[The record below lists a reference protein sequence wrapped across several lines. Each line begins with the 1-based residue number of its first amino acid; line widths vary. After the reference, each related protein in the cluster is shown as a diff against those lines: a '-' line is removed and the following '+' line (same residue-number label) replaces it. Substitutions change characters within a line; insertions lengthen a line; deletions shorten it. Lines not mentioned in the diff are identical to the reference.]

1 MCAMI
6 IYQKERNRPKGSSF
20 GRRRAPPERG
30 GFSLIKRFARLLTRA
45 PKTVLF
51 LALLML
57 LPSLYGA
64 INTRVNYDI
73 LSYLPDDLDSTRGQA
88 VLEDTFHSAATA
100 MLVIEGMPSRDVE
113 SLRDA
118 IGEIPNVSSALWLSN
133 IADISVPK
141 DILPDAIKD
150 VFYSKNTPDATMMI
164 IQFDHPGASNETLK
178 AIDDIRALCDKRC
191 FLAGVSIFLKD
202 TKDLVEQEMPFYT
215 VLAVVFSIAAMLF
228 TMEST
233 VLPFVFIIGIGFAVA
248 YNFGTNLFLGEIS
261 YITKAIAAILQLGVS
276 MDYSI
281 FLVDRYNEEK
291 PKFADRRDAMAR
303 AIESAFVSLSGSSM
317 TTIAGF
323 LALCAMRLGLGPD
336 LGLVMA
342 KGIVIGILVVLV
354 VLPSLVLQFDKLIG
368 RWQHK
373 TLVPSFARLNDWI
386 IDHRKIFVALFLIL
400 FLPAWFL
407 QSKTEI
413 YYNID
418 QSLPADLA
426 STVATNKMRDEFDM
440 ATTHF
445 IIVDDSM
452 PAYQMRQMED
462 EIRRTDGVASVLAYN
477 EFVGPGIPDS
487 FIPQEVRDICKKDG
501 MQMIM
506 VNSRYK
512 AARPEENAQIDALT
526 EIVKRYDPTGLI
538 TGEGVMTKDLS
549 DITTVDIQVTNMLSI
564 AAILLIVAICFK
576 SVTIPIVLV
585 AAIELAI
592 FINQGIPALTGTVIP
607 FISPIVIGC
616 IQLGAT
622 VDYAILMTTRF
633 REELENGL
641 DRVSAIKVAAT
652 ASDKSIITSAS
663 VFFCANIGV
672 SLISKIEIIKSLCS
686 MLARGA
692 IISALISIFILPSI
706 LLVCERFFARTSH
719 GWPKTGAAGKSKLKQ
734 EESI

>member
-1 MCAMI
+1 M
-6 IYQKERNRPKGSSF
+6 
-20 GRRRAPPERG
+20 
-30 GFSLIKRFARLLTRA
+30 KRSKPLT
-45 PKTVLF
+45 
-51 LALLML
+51 
-57 LPSLYGA
+57 
-64 INTRVNYDI
+64 
-73 LSYLPDDLDSTRGQA
+73 
-88 VLEDTFHSAATA
+88 
-100 MLVIEGMPSRDVE
+100 
-113 SLRDA
+113 
-118 IGEIPNVSSALWLSN
+118 
-133 IADISVPK
+133 ISVR
-141 DILPDAIKD
+141 
-150 VFYSKNTPDATMMI
+150 SAT
-164 IQFDHPGASNETLK
+164 
-178 AIDDIRALCDKRC
+178 KRC

-426 STVATNKMRDEFDM
+426 STVAIQQD
-440 ATTHF
+440 
-445 IIVDDSM
+445 
-452 PAYQMRQMED
+452 
-462 EIRRTDGVASVLAYN
+462 
-477 EFVGPGIPDS
+477 
-487 FIPQEVRDICKKDG
+487 
-501 MQMIM
+501 
-506 VNSRYK
+506 
-512 AARPEENAQIDALT
+512 AR
-526 EIVKRYDPTGLI
+526 
-538 TGEGVMTKDLS
+538 
-549 DITTVDIQVTNMLSI
+549 
-564 AAILLIVAICFK
+564 
-576 SVTIPIVLV
+576 
-585 AAIELAI
+585 
-592 FINQGIPALTGTVIP
+592 
-607 FISPIVIGC
+607 
-616 IQLGAT
+616 
-622 VDYAILMTTRF
+622 
-633 REELENGL
+633 
-641 DRVSAIKVAAT
+641 
-652 ASDKSIITSAS
+652 
-663 VFFCANIGV
+663 
-672 SLISKIEIIKSLCS
+672 
-686 MLARGA
+686 
-692 IISALISIFILPSI
+692 
-706 LLVCERFFARTSH
+706 
-719 GWPKTGAAGKSKLKQ
+719 
-734 EESI
+734 